1 MNKFELLNSIQGGP
15 FTSQNK
21 MIDFDIPADMIC
33 NMAQSFIQLTVS
45 LKPTDA
51 NAVFNYILRNTT
63 SALNPF
69 NVSLIR
75 NAFISGEKVGYI
87 EDVRRVNVLS
97 QNMLELR
104 QASGEKMSQIDSL
117 YQSPDYDNGIPISPF
132 VEIKKEGTVLSK
144 YRDAKLNI
152 PLSHLFSIGD
162 LQAIDTAKTGTLR
175 IHLELEKLEYLTVEQ
190 SKLFRSPVFTTE
202 GQMIA
207 KTVADNTITTVASLV
222 YDGLEQSPYFVGQ
235 RLNLSYRSNTVAT
248 PVVVE
253 SVIVTGI
260 TFLPLTGQ
268 IQLSLSYTF
277 PALVDPVTTYSN
289 IFVVETTAPN
299 IAGGF
304 GIQTAELALCEIVG
318 GKPPMM
324 NALQYTTFTT
334 EEYTV
339 NANNLYKIFD
349 LEPTCINAFLMF
361 DNNTSNLLSNNFG
374 VDSYRLRL
382 DGVDI
387 YDRDIRVNKV
397 GGGALGLSGIYHD
410 SLHYDAL
417 NRTFVNAGYTLK
429 NLSLTAMARAKT
441 GGGAGANDLTLQDR
455 FYNEALQILVAST
468 PTPITANPKKLQYTI
483 NSKTTNNV
491 ISNIILYKQIVK
503 MIKL

>member
-1 MNKFELLNSIQGGP
+1 MNKFELLNSIQGGS
-15 FTSQNK
+15 FNSQNK
-21 MIDFDIPADMIC
+21 MIDFDIPADMVC
-33 NMAQSFIQLTVS
+33 NMAQSFVQLTVS
-45 LKPTDA
+45 LKPDQPDY
-51 NAVFNYILRNTT
+51 VYNYILRNSTE
-63 SALNPF
+63 ALNPF

-75 NAFISGEKVGYI
+75 NCFISGEKVGYI
-87 EDVRRVNVLS
+87 EDVRRCNVLS

-117 YQSPDYDNGIPISPF
+117 YQSPDYDNSILISPF
-132 VEIKKEGTVLSK
+132 VDFKKEGTVTSK

-175 IHLELEKLEYLTVEQ
+175 VHLELEKLEYLTVSQ

-202 GQMIA
+202 GQMVA
-207 KTVADNTITTVASLV
+207 KTVADNIITTVASLV
-222 YDGLEQSPYFVGQ
+222 YDGLEQSPYYVGQ
-235 RLNLSYRSNTVAT
+235 PLSLTYRTNVDATIITVPLT
-248 PVVVE
+248 R
-253 SVIVTGI
+253 ITGL

-268 IQLSLSYTF
+268 IQIQLEYTF
-277 PALVDPVTTYSN
+277 PAIVDPVTTYSN
-289 IFVVETTAPN
+289 IVVVEQTGTTVPF
-299 IAGGF
+299 I
-304 GIQTAELALCEIVG
+304 IQTAELALCEVVG

-361 DNNTSNLLSNNFG
+361 DSNTSNILSNNFG

-387 YDRDIRVNKV
+387 YDRDIRVNKL
-397 GGGALGLSGIYHD
+397 GAGNDQLGIFHD
-410 SLHYDAL
+410 SLHYDAV

-429 NLSLTAMARAKT
+429 NLSMTAMARAKT
-441 GGGAGANDLTLQDR
+441 GVPGANDLRLSDR
-455 FYNEALQILVAST
+455 FNNQALQILVAST
-468 PTPITANPKKLQYTI
+468 PTPITPVAKKLQYTI
-483 NSKTTNNV
+483 NCKTANDV
-491 ISNIILYKQIVK
+491 ISNVILFKQVVK